1 MKNRIKVIRA
11 ERGMSQERLANM
23 CGINRVTLAM
33 IENNKE
39 EPASITIRKL
49 VQVLALPPED
59 IFPELGTQ
67 EDGESVIR
75 VGNAANYARITDSRE
90 RLAWELVNAEQRGA
104 LEAVEKMR
112 RLIGTF
118 EVSFSK
124 EQNALFAALFDM
136 MSLRNCTAD
145 ERRLEELLEWF
156 DETKEGKE

>member
-1 MKNRIKVIRA
+1 MKNRIKEIRA

-33 IENNKE
+33 IENNKA
-39 EPASITIRKL
+39 EPASPTIRRL
-49 VQVLALPPED
+49 VQVLELSSED

-67 EDGESVIR
+67 EDGESVIH
-75 VGNAANYARITDSRE
+75 VGNATNYARITDSRE
-90 RLAWELVNAEQRGA
+90 RLALELVNAEQRGA

-118 EVSFSK
+118 EMSFSK

-136 MSLRNCTAD
+136 MSLRNCAAD
-145 ERRLEELLEWF
+145 EQRMEAILEWMEEERTVF
-156 DETKEGKE
+156 